1 MMNLVEQVN
10 RLYLNAAEAVAV
22 PKSWKIDFY
31 SSPKGEELSKQL
43 AELRKSAFDW
53 QDATFYNLSIAL
65 NVIKTYARCLL
76 AAEPMDDFWANE
88 LSVLESEIFATRNY
102 LPASQRQSLD
112 QLVSFL
118 RQNIEEIARLHSES
132 IRSAV
137 DAVDGRVLLVPE
149 TARLRHKADDWVA
162 AEGLIDKVTVH
173 SLRDVRIQLLEPFEL
188 TLFPSSPS
196 AYLNREQFASHLRAL
211 LLTGVTPKANFVS
224 PDWFMFKRD
233 LQLQSHLMPG
243 FELANLPPL
252 EISTAPQVDISL
264 APEAPSLSDVF
275 EDWIP
280 RHASGDYA
288 TYEIGGDQACRI
300 IAIGEELGF
309 PVEADSKKVAVF
321 EFNDKPDVWQ
331 ISFKNPF
338 KDLQPGD
345 YLVAC
350 VDRSE
355 SQALR
360 ERAAKDMGDDFQRYV
375 ASQIYWKGLLKEKI
389 KQLGIGRVEAE
400 LKVAGVEKFSRAR
413 NWVEEEHIDPLLNR
427 DFEVLLHWLGLGKAE
442 AKLTVEL
449 AKSMDG
455 ARIQAGRNAG
465 KAIAQS
471 LDEQELMALE
481 KGLILEVTLEDHG
494 DATYL
499 LAPVIG
505 VGEDVIMFRSS
516 QVRRV
521 VAGKFEVE

>member
-1 MMNLVEQVN
+1 MTNLVEQVN
-10 RLYLNAAEAVAV
+10 RLYLNAAQAVAV

-31 SSPKGEELSKQL
+31 SSPKGAELSTRL
-43 AELRKSAFDW
+43 AELRRSTFDW
-53 QDATFYNLSIAL
+53 EDATFSNLSIAL

-76 AAEPMDDFWANE
+76 AGEPMDDFWTNE
-88 LSVLESEIFATRNY
+88 LSALENEIFATRNY
-102 LPASQRQSLD
+102 LPASQLQALD
-112 QLVSFL
+112 QLLSLL
-118 RQNIEEIARLHSES
+118 RQNIEEIAQLHSES
-132 IRSAV
+132 IRCAV

-149 TARLRHKADDWVA
+149 TARLRHKADDWVSA
-162 AEGLIDKVTVH
+162 QGLSDKVTVH
-173 SLRDVRIQLLEPFEL
+173 SLRDVRVQLFEPFEL

-211 LLTGVTPKANFVS
+211 LLTGVTPKATFVS

-233 LQLQSHLMPG
+233 LQLDRHLMPG

-252 EISTAPQVDISL
+252 EISASPQVDISL
-264 APEAPSLSDVF
+264 VPEAPAPSDVF

-280 RHASGDYA
+280 RHASADYA
-288 TYEIGGDQACRI
+288 TYETGGDQGCRI
-300 IAIGEELGF
+300 IAIGDELVF
-309 PVEADSKKVAVF
+309 PVEADSKKVSVF
-321 EFNDKPDVWQ
+321 EFNDKADAWQ

-338 KDLQPGD
+338 NDLQPGD

-360 ERAAKDMGDDFQRYV
+360 ERAAKDMGDDFQRYEE
-375 ASQIYWKGLLKEKI
+375 SQVYWKGLLKEKI
-389 KQLGIGRVEAE
+389 MQLGIGTVEAE
-400 LKVAGVEKFSRAR
+400 LKVSGVEKFSRAR
-413 NWVEEEHIDPLLNR
+413 NWVEEEHVDPLLNR
-427 DFEVLLHWLGLGKAE
+427 DFEVLLHWLGLGKSE
-442 AKLTVEL
+442 AKLTMEL

-465 KAIAQS
+465 NAIAQS
-471 LDEQELMALE
+471 LDEQELMVLE
-481 KGLILEVTLEDHG
+481 KGQLLEVTLENHG

-499 LAPVIG
+499 LAPVLG
-505 VGEDVIMFRSS
+505 VGDDVILFRSS

-521 VAGKFEVE
+521 IAGKFEVD

>member
-1 MMNLVEQVN
+1 MTNLVEQVN
-10 RLYLNAAEAVAV
+10 RLYLNAAEAAAV
-22 PKSWKIDFY
+22 PRSWKIDFY
-31 SSPKGEELSKQL
+31 SSPKGAELAAQL
-43 AELRKSAFDW
+43 AELRRSSIDW
-53 QDATFYNLSIAL
+53 HDATFSDLSIAL

-76 AAEPMDDFWANE
+76 AGEPMGDFWTNE
-88 LSVLESEIFATRNY
+88 LSNLESEIFAIRNY
-102 LPASQRQSLD
+102 LPAAQLQALD
-112 QLVSFL
+112 YLLSFL
-118 RQNIEEIARLHSES
+118 RQNIEEVARLHSES

-137 DAVDGRVLLVPE
+137 IAVDGRVLLVPE

-162 AEGLIDKVTVH
+162 AHGLSDIVTVH
-173 SLRDVRIQLLEPFEL
+173 SLRDVRVQLFEPFEL

-211 LLTGVTPKANFVS
+211 LLTGVTPKVTFVS

-233 LQLQSHLMPG
+233 LQLDRHLMPG
-243 FELANLPPL
+243 FELANIPTL
-252 EISTAPQVDISL
+252 EISLATQADITL
-264 APEAPSLSDVF
+264 APEAPAASDVF

-280 RHASGDYA
+280 RQASGDFA
-288 TYEIGGDQACRI
+288 TYESGGDQGCRI
-300 IAIGEELGF
+300 IAIGEELVF
-309 PVEADSKKVAVF
+309 PVEADSKKVSVF
-321 EFNDKPDVWQ
+321 EFNDKADAWQ

-338 KDLQPGD
+338 KDLQSGD

-350 VDRSE
+350 VDTSE

-375 ASQIYWKGLLKEKI
+375 SSQIYWKGLLQEKI
-389 KQLGIGRVEAE
+389 TQLGIGTVEAE
-400 LKVAGVEKFSRAR
+400 LRVAGVEKFSRAR

-427 DFEVLLHWLGLGKAE
+427 DFEVLLHWLGLAKSE
-442 AKLTVEL
+442 AKLTMEL

-465 KAIAQS
+465 NAIAQC

-481 KGLILEVTLEDHG
+481 KGQVLEVTLEDHG

-499 LAPVIG
+499 LAPVLG
-505 VGEDVIMFRSS
+505 VGDEVILFRSS

-521 VAGKFEVE
+521 IAGKFEVE

>member
-1 MMNLVEQVN
+1 MTNLVEQVN

-31 SSPKGEELSKQL
+31 SSPKGTELATQL
-43 AELRKSAFDW
+43 AELRRWSFDL
-53 QDATFYNLSIAL
+53 QDTTFSNLAIAL
-65 NVIKTYARCLL
+65 NVIKTYSRCLL
-76 AAEPMDDFWANE
+76 TGEPMDDFWTNE
-88 LSVLESEIFATRNY
+88 LSALESEIFATRNY
-102 LPASQRQSLD
+102 LPASQLAALE
-112 QLVSFL
+112 QLLSFL
-118 RQNIEEIARLHSES
+118 RQNIEEIAQLHSES

-162 AEGLIDKVTVH
+162 TQGLSDKVTVH
-173 SLRDVRIQLLEPFEL
+173 SLRDVRIQLFEPFEL

-211 LLTGVTPKANFVS
+211 LLTGVTPKATFVS

-233 LQLQSHLMPG
+233 IQLDRHLMPG

-252 EISTAPQVDISL
+252 EISIPPQMDISMV
-264 APEAPSLSDVF
+264 PEAPAPSDVF

-288 TYEIGGDQACRI
+288 TYETGGNQACRV

-309 PVEADSKKVAVF
+309 PVEADSKKVSVF
-321 EFNDKPDVWQ
+321 EFNEKADAWQ
-331 ISFKNPF
+331 ILFKNPF
-338 KDLQPGD
+338 KELKPGD

-355 SQALR
+355 SQALL
-360 ERAAKDMGDDFQRYV
+360 ERAAKDMGDDFERYV
-375 ASQIYWKGLLKEKI
+375 SSQIHWKSLLQEKI
-389 KQLGIGRVEAE
+389 AQLGISTVEAE
-400 LKVAGVEKFSRAR
+400 LKGAGVEKYSRAR
-413 NWVEEEHIDPLLNR
+413 NWVDEEHMDPLLNR
-427 DFEVLLHWLGLGKAE
+427 DFEVLLHWLGLGKSE
-442 AKLTVEL
+442 AKLTLEL

-465 KAIAQS
+465 NAISQS

-481 KGLILEVTLEDHG
+481 KGLVLEVTLEDHG

-499 LAPVIG
+499 LAPVLG
-505 VGEDVIMFRSS
+505 VGDDLILFRSS